1 MVQRLSEACKAH
13 QVDRE
18 LSSADSNILELDAV
32 VRRRQAVRAFRALD
46 LNGRPLSPVILQQ
59 ALTSFCWPFVSEKR
73 VKPLRAVAS
82 KLSPFINVYKYK
94 DLDTPKILA
103 HWKTFTSQL
112 TVVVDKHYDLPVDS
126 NDLMRL
132 RFLHR
137 QAYLELI
144 RTEQKSAA

>member
-1 MVQRLSEACKAH
+1 MSLTLSFGVGRQCAH
-13 QVDRE
+13 
-18 LSSADSNILELDAV
+18 
-32 VRRRQAVRAFRALD
+32 FALWTCFIA
-46 LNGRPLSPVILQQ
+46 NGRPLSLVILQQ

-94 DLDTPKILA
+94 GLDTPKILT

-112 TVVVDKHYDLPVDS
+112 TVVVDKLYDLPVDS

-132 RFLHR
+132 
-137 QAYLELI
+137 
-144 RTEQKSAA
+144 

>member
-1 MVQRLSEACKAH
+1 M
-13 QVDRE
+13 
-18 LSSADSNILELDAV
+18 
-32 VRRRQAVRAFRALD
+32 
-46 LNGRPLSPVILQQ
+46 ILQQ

-73 VKPLRAVAS
+73 VKPLPAVAC

-112 TVVVDKHYDLPVDS
+112 TVVVDKLYDLP
-126 NDLMRL
+126 DLMRL

-144 RTEQKSAA
+144 RTEQKKAQPNRPA

>member
-1 MVQRLSEACKAH
+1 M
-13 QVDRE
+13 
-18 LSSADSNILELDAV
+18 
-32 VRRRQAVRAFRALD
+32 
-46 LNGRPLSPVILQQ
+46 
-59 ALTSFCWPFVSEKR
+59 
-73 VKPLRAVAS
+73 AS

-112 TVVVDKHYDLPVDS
+112 TVVVDKLYDLPVDS

-144 RTEQKSAA
+144 RTEQKKRSLTAQLERPFDFF

>member
-1 MVQRLSEACKAH
+1 M
-13 QVDRE
+13 
-18 LSSADSNILELDAV
+18 
-32 VRRRQAVRAFRALD
+32 
-46 LNGRPLSPVILQQ
+46 ILQQ

-73 VKPLRAVAS
+73 VKPLFAVAS
-82 KLSPFINVYKYK
+82 ELLPFINVYKYK

-112 TVVVDKHYDLPVDS
+112 TVVVDKLYDLPVDS
-126 NDLMRL
+126 NDLMRQ

-144 RTEQKSAA
+144 RTEQKKRSLTAQLKRPFDFS

>member
-1 MVQRLSEACKAH
+1 MSLT
-13 QVDRE
+13 
-18 LSSADSNILELDAV
+18 LSSGV
-32 VRRRQAVRAFRALD
+32 GRQCAHFALWTCFIA
-46 LNGRPLSPVILQQ
+46 NGRPLSPVILQQ

-73 VKPLRAVAS
+73 VKPLPAVAC
-82 KLSPFINVYKYK
+82 KLSPFLHLYESK
-94 DLDTPKILA
+94 DLATPKILA

>member
-1 MVQRLSEACKAH
+1 M
-13 QVDRE
+13 
-18 LSSADSNILELDAV
+18 
-32 VRRRQAVRAFRALD
+32 
-46 LNGRPLSPVILQQ
+46 ILQQ

-73 VKPLRAVAS
+73 VKPLLAEAS

-103 HWKTFTSQL
+103 HWETFTSQL
-112 TVVVDKHYDLPVDS
+112 TVVVDKLYDLPVDS

-132 RFLHR
+132 RFLLP

-144 RTEQKSAA
+144 RTEQKKAQPNRPA

>member
-1 MVQRLSEACKAH
+1 M
-13 QVDRE
+13 
-18 LSSADSNILELDAV
+18 
-32 VRRRQAVRAFRALD
+32 
-46 LNGRPLSPVILQQ
+46 ILQK

-73 VKPLRAVAS
+73 VKPLFAVAS

-112 TVVVDKHYDLPVDS
+112 TVVVDKLYDLPVDS

-144 RTEQKSAA
+144 RTEQKKAQPNRPA

>member
-1 MVQRLSEACKAH
+1 M
-13 QVDRE
+13 
-18 LSSADSNILELDAV
+18 
-32 VRRRQAVRAFRALD
+32 
-46 LNGRPLSPVILQQ
+46 ILQQ

-73 VKPLRAVAS
+73 VKPLFAVAS

-94 DLDTPKILA
+94 DLDTPKILV

-112 TVVVDKHYDLPVDS
+112 TVVVDKLYDLPVDS

-144 RTEQKSAA
+144 RTKQEKRSLTAQLERPFDFF